1 MTTQERTYRGIA
13 YKAADHEQL
22 SSSNV
27 EHIYRGHRY
36 EAPLKHEAVPADT
49 KVELNYR
56 GKVYQHR
63 KNDATNCCN
72 N

>member
-27 EHIYRGHRY
+27 DHVYRGHRY
-36 EAPLKHEAVPADT
+36 EAPLKHDAAPTDT
-49 KVELNYR
+49 SVELNYR
-56 GKVYQHR
+56 GKVYHQR
-63 KNDATNCCN
+63 KNDAAKCCN